1 MNEGPITVL
10 SVAYPFSAV
19 GVDGTGGAEQVL
31 ALVDRA
37 LVLAGHRSIVIA
49 HEASEVLG
57 TLVPIADPGACVD
70 AAAALRTHAAVRDAL
85 DRTLRAF
92 PIDVVHAHGI
102 DFDRYVDP
110 DTPVLFF
117 SGAACEADR
126 KRGIAAGAND
136 YVIKPDLD
144 GLLGS
149 IKRFISGADGA
160 PAKVIP
166 FERKVNFSSD
176 FTFEPAA

>member
-1 MNEGPITVL
+1 MPPKPSARPCVL
-10 SVAYPFSAV
+10 CIDDDEDFRVMLVTRLRHELIEAEAV
-19 GVDGTGGAEQVL
+19 GTAAQAISSTQTERFDLYV
-31 ALVDRA
+31 
-37 LVLAGHRSIVIA
+37 
-49 HEASEVLG
+49 
-57 TLVPIADPGACVD
+57 VD
-70 AAAALRTHAAVRDAL
+70 AQLTDLDGFDLCRRIRD
-85 DRTLRAF
+85 
-92 PIDVVHAHGI
+92 
-102 DFDRYVDP
+102 VDP
-110 DTPVLFF
+110 DTPILFF
-117 SGAACEADR
+117 SGAADEADR

>member
-1 MNEGPITVL
+1 MLVTRLRHEL
-10 SVAYPFSAV
+10 FEARAV
-19 GVDGTGGAEQVL
+19 GTAAEAISSTQTERFDLYV
-31 ALVDRA
+31 
-37 LVLAGHRSIVIA
+37 
-49 HEASEVLG
+49 
-57 TLVPIADPGACVD
+57 VD
-70 AAAALRTHAAVRDAL
+70 AQLTDLDGFDLCRRIRD
-85 DRTLRAF
+85 
-92 PIDVVHAHGI
+92 
-102 DFDRYVDP
+102 VDP
-110 DTPVLFF
+110 DTPILFF
-117 SGAACEADR
+117 SGAADEADR

>member
-1 MNEGPITVL
+1 MPPQPSTRPCVL
-10 SVAYPFSAV
+10 CVDDDEDFRVMLVTRLRHELIEARAV
-19 GVDGTGGAEQVL
+19 GTAAEAISSTQTERFDLYV
-31 ALVDRA
+31 
-37 LVLAGHRSIVIA
+37 
-49 HEASEVLG
+49 
-57 TLVPIADPGACVD
+57 VD
-70 AAAALRTHAAVRDAL
+70 AQLTDLDGFDLCRRIRD
-85 DRTLRAF
+85 
-92 PIDVVHAHGI
+92 
-102 DFDRYVDP
+102 VDP
-110 DTPVLFF
+110 DTPILFF
-117 SGAACEADR
+117 SGAADEADR

-149 IKRFISGADGA
+149 IKRFISGAESA

>member
-1 MNEGPITVL
+1 LPAKPSTRPRVL
-10 SVAYPFSAV
+10 C
-19 GVDGTGGAEQVL
+19 VDDDEDLRVM
-31 ALVDRA
+31 LVTRLRHELIEARA
-37 LVLAGHRSIVIA
+37 LGTAA
-49 HEASEVLG
+49 EAISSTQTERFDLYV
-57 TLVPIADPGACVD
+57 VD
-70 AAAALRTHAAVRDAL
+70 SQLSDLDGFDLCRRIRD
-85 DRTLRAF
+85 
-92 PIDVVHAHGI
+92 
-102 DFDRYVDP
+102 VDP
-110 DTPVLFF
+110 DTPILFF

-126 KRGIAAGAND
+126 KRGIEAGAND

-149 IKRFISGADGA
+149 IKRFISGAESV